1 MRARLVLLLCVGMG
15 TPFAHAHPHA
25 WIELRSTILLIA
37 TGRVSGIE
45 QEWLF
50 DEFYSLFATEEI
62 SKASGSQAEAL
73 RALARENLNNLHE
86 YDDYTEP
93 HASGARVKFDKVSE
107 FETQMRG
114 PRLWMRFVVPVVTRV
129 DPVTSAF
136 SVSIFDPTYYIEIRH
151 ADGDAIAVRNVKAG
165 DCSSRLQPPRPTAEA
180 MLMAQAMDRNAT
192 PDATVGKIF
201 AEQVHITC
209 Q

>member
-1 MRARLVLLLCVGMG
+1 MLLYLGMG
-15 TPFAHAHPHA
+15 MSSAHADRHA
-25 WIELRSTILLIA
+25 WIEHRSTILLDA
-37 TGRVSGIE
+37 AGRVSGIE

-62 SKASGSQAEAL
+62 SKASGSQAEAP

-86 YDDYTEP
+86 YDYYTEA
-93 HASGARVKFDKVSE
+93 HASGARVTFDKISE

-136 SVSIFDPTYYIEIRH
+136 SFSIFDPTYYIEIRH

-165 DCSSRLQPPRPTAEA
+165 D
-180 MLMAQAMDRNAT
+180 
-192 PDATVGKIF
+192 
-201 AEQVHITC
+201 
-209 Q
+209 